1 MSASAGR
8 ARLRRV
14 GFTDALHGHSVQSR
28 LVLDHVYELA
38 VGPLV
43 EPLVRFRS
51 VVDPLSDSCQIA
63 HYNRSDPSLVEG
75 LDQPRGLLV
84 QEILDL
90 VSDLAQLS
98 VLGAN
103 QTLPSPTAA
112 LFAGNLLRKPSRG
125 LILLTTQ
132 TSKLSAVD
140 GPSLVFGVDSS
151 KVNLPDVDTRDL

>member
-1 MSASAGR
+1 MRFIPHTRGERHGPSYSERIIPEILLSDIGRAYDVSVSFKPTRAMVFSAAWFMPASAGG

-28 LVLDHVYELA
+28 LVLDHAKKLA

-43 EPLVRFRS
+43 EPLVHLRS
-51 VVDPLSDSCQIA
+51 VVDPFADSCQVA

-84 QEILDL
+84 QEIFDL

-103 QTLPSPTAA
+103 
-112 LFAGNLLRKPSRG
+112 
-125 LILLTTQ
+125 
-132 TSKLSAVD
+132 
-140 GPSLVFGVDSS
+140 
-151 KVNLPDVDTRDL
+151 